1 MQSSADPDLEIKTGG
16 GGVSKKN
23 LFGLKIRGARPP
35 RLAPPLQPVGE
46 KLSSQGVIVVVF
58 SLCCEISLGL

>member
-23 LFGLKIRGARPP
+23 LFGLKIRGGP
-35 RLAPPLQPVGE
+35 APSPG
-46 KLSSQGVIVVVF
+46 SAAATSR
-58 SLCCEISLGL
+58 